1 MTDRPAA
8 SDDCPSTGDADSGPS
23 VRWIPRVCVWELT
36 LACNSRCVH
45 CGSRA
50 GEVRARELDT
60 NEALSVVAQLARLGC
75 ESVTLSGGEP
85 LMRGDWPVLGQAIR
99 AAGMTLELITNGL
112 LAKTQADAIA
122 EAGFSAVTFSV
133 DGPPQ
138 IHDALR
144 GVPGGLDRLL
154 EGVAALRERGVRVGA
169 ATQVNRRNL
178 TQLADIRALL
188 VEHGFQGWQIQVTM
202 PHGRAGAPG
211 AELCLPATDLPELE
225 AQLVALITE
234 GGLFTQ
240 AADNVGYMSRH
251 EPLLRAGTGQP
262 PRVFTGCGAGL
273 QVVGITSCGTV
284 RGCLS
289 LPPAADEGSLR
300 ERSLADIWHAPE
312 AFAYNRRFRVTDLQG
327 PCAGCRFGR
336 VCRGGCRSLAWATSG
351 HPFANSHCLHH
362 VSVPVVGVTE
372 SA

>member
-1 MTDRPAA
+1 MTARPPAPGGSPPADAA
-8 SDDCPSTGDADSGPS
+8 APVPS

-36 LACNSRCVH
+36 LACNSRCAH

-50 GEVRARELDT
+50 GDPRARELDT
-60 NEALSVVAQLARLGC
+60 AEALRVVEQLAGLGC
-75 ESVTLSGGEP
+75 ESVTFSGGEP
-85 LMRGDWPVLGQAIR
+85 LMRRDWPTLGRAVR
-99 AAGMTLELITNGL
+99 AAGMGLELITNGL
-112 LAKTQADAIA
+112 LVKTQADAIA

-133 DGPPQ
+133 DGPAEA
-138 IHDALR
+138 HDVLR

-154 EGVAALRERGVRVGA
+154 EGVEALRHRGVRVGA

-178 TQLADIRALL
+178 ARLADIRTLL
-188 VEHGFQGWQIQVTM
+188 VESGIQGWQIQVTM
-202 PHGRAGAPG
+202 PHGRAGEPG
-211 AELCLPATDLPELE
+211 AELCLSPADLPRLE

-240 AADNVGYMSRH
+240 ASDNIGYMSRH

-273 QVVGITSCGTV
+273 QVVGITSDGTV

-289 LPPAADEGSLR
+289 LPPAADEGNLR
-300 ERSLADIWHAPE
+300 ERSLVDIWHAPE
-312 AFAYNRRFRVTDLQG
+312 AFAYNRCFQVTELQG
-327 PCAGCRFGR
+327 PCASCHFAR

-351 HPFANSHCLHH
+351 HPFANAHCLHH
-362 VSVPVVGVTE
+362 VSDQALAATE
-372 SA
+372 RA